1 MHVHCPTYKNCFSPI
16 IAPAKIRVCN
26 SCKTMSWEMNGR
38 ESGSPTRAREEGGR
52 KSLKGE
58 TPKEN
63 PLLLLPLRGGRVR
76 AQGTLPFCVQAI
88 LFATFLKTSGGRT
101 ARADGRT
108 DRRKQFDSQNATRGD
123 RASSSRRS
131 AAEQTSGVVSV
142 DHSRDPKFAG
152 RCFSPSKTW
161 FMPRSSEW
169 RSSFPPLSPLPS
181 HGSISVKSQGRRER
195 ERERER
201 GESSFQT
208 IRLPVLPATRVN
220 PPMERLTN

>member
-1 MHVHCPTYKNCFSPI
+1 MQDDVMGNEWSGIGISDSGAGRRRKEILEGRNPERK
-16 IAPAKIRVCN
+16 PAAAAAAAR
-26 SCKTMSWEMNGR
+26 
-38 ESGSPTRAREEGGR
+38 RASEGAGH
-52 KSLKGE
+52 
-58 TPKEN
+58 TPF
-63 PLLLLPLRGGRVR
+63 LRASDPLRHIPQDVG
-76 AQGTLPFCVQAI
+76 
-88 LFATFLKTSGGRT
+88 
-101 ARADGRT
+101 RADGAGGRT